1 MKNLLLSLMCALLVS
16 FSFGQDK
23 SIKGKKPALK
33 QNSVKAV
40 EYLTKNLKLD
50 PKQKAIFMNVYAKY
64 ADNITTAIK
73 KTTKN
78 TKEANLSPTVNRDDK
93 KEIYQYMLRFAVERD
108 NKVKECLKKKQVSKY
123 DDLIKSIHPFTL
135 EVREKK
141 KK

>member
-1 MKNLLLSLMCALLVS
+1 MKNLLLSVLCTLLVS

-40 EYLTKNLKLD
+40 EYLSKNLKLD
-50 PKQKAIFMNVYAKY
+50 PKQKAIFMKAYAEY
-64 ADNITTAIK
+64 ADNLTKAIK
-73 KTTKN
+73 KTSKN
-78 TKEANLSPTVNRDDK
+78 PKEDAPSPAVNRGDR
-93 KEIYQYMLRFAVERD
+93 KEIHKYMLRFSVKRD
-108 NKVKECLKKKQVSKY
+108 NLAKECLKKKQASKY
-123 DDLIKSIHPFTL
+123 DNLISSIHPFTL